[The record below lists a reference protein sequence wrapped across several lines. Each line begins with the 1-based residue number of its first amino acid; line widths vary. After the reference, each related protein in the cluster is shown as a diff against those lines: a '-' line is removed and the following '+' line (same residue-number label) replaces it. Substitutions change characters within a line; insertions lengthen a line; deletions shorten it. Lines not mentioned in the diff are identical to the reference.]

1 VLVTAQMVAGIVT
14 VGIGAR
20 IIVDAVKHGREQQ
33 PEKGIDQ

>member
-1 VLVTAQMVAGIVT
+1 MVAGIVT

-33 PEKGIDQ
+33 PENGDETGPKVL